1 MRRVL
6 FVLLVLTAARVVAA
20 EITLKEQITGLFHE
34 KKWSEAQAVL
44 EKITATEPNNAEAL
58 FFLGETFLYR
68 DQGEP
73 AVPPLEKAVALAP
86 ANSDYRRH
94 LGDAYGLSA
103 QQAGFFSK
111 TGWALKCK
119 AAYEKAVELDPKN
132 VTARLSLLE
141 FYRQAPGFAG
151 GGMDL
156 AYAEAEEIRKIDPA
170 RGRNALAGLYAGEKK
185 YSEAFAVYDEILRA
199 NPDDYAALYQFGR
212 IAVVSGQRLDEGLTA
227 LRKCLALTPPAGQP
241 GAAPTHWRIGN
252 ILEKKDDQAGARAAY
267 RAALKADP
275 DFAQASESLKKLD

>member
-1 MRRVL
+1 MRRIL
-6 FVLLVLTAARVVAA
+6 FVLFASLAVRAAADDSP
-20 EITLKEQITGLFHE
+20 LKQQITGLFHD
-34 KKWSEAQAVL
+34 KKWSEAQAAL
-44 EKITATEPNNAEAL
+44 EKLTAAEPDNAEA
-58 FFLGETFLYR
+58 FFYLGESFLYR

-132 VTARLSLLE
+132 VTARQSLLE

-156 AYAEAEEIRKIDPA
+156 AYAEAAEIQKIDPV
-170 RGRNALAGLYAGEKK
+170 RGRLAYAGLYVGEKK
-185 YSEAFAVYDEILRA
+185 YSEAFAIYEEILTTA
-199 NPDDYAALYQFGR
+199 PDDYAALYQIGR
-212 IAVVSGQRLDEGLTA
+212 LAAVSGQRLDSGLAA
-227 LRKCLALTPPAGQP
+227 LRRCLKMTPPADQP
-241 GAAPTHWRIGN
+241 GTAPTNWRLGN
-252 ILEKKDDQAGARAAY
+252 ILEKKGDKAGARVAY
-267 RAALKADP
+267 EAALKADP
-275 DFAQASESLKKLD
+275 KFAQAIESLKKLD